1 MLPKIITTQQ
11 HLEEISQSFLADSPE
26 FVCIDTEFV
35 RQTTYWPELGL
46 IQIASLSEAVVI
58 DPIPNNL
65 SLSPLLPILRHH
77 GIVKVFHSGRQD
89 MEIFWMKFKE
99 LPSPIFDTQIAATF
113 LGLGAGMGYE
123 RLVDNLLGIGVDKS
137 SQHTDWL
144 KRPLSKEQLKYALN
158 DVLYMRQLYPLL
170 LQQLKEKNRFEWMQ
184 DELDILTKEETYFI
198 QSADVWKRVK
208 HQFRGWKELS
218 ILKDLCAWREEQA
231 REQGLNRTGLIE
243 DKIIL
248 TLCQSPLLPRKEC
261 EDLFKK
267 GRQLILKRNLF
278 DEFFEVYEK
287 AYHLTQDEGEIGQ
300 ARYLEMKAA
309 LKKIYPKTLPE
320 SIRSRAS
327 KLKDILNGT
336 ANDLGIP
343 SHLIAGRT
351 DIESFSTKPLRSH
364 KILTGWR
371 AGIWNGQLESFF
383 DEEEAK

>member
-11 HLEEISQSFLADSPE
+11 DLEQICQSFLADLPE
-26 FVCIDTEFV
+26 FICIDTEFV

-46 IQIASLSEAVVI
+46 IQMATLSDAVVI

-65 SLSPLLPILRHH
+65 SLAPLLPILRNPE
-77 GIVKVFHSGRQD
+77 IVKVFHSGRQD
-89 MEIFWMKFKE
+89 IEIFWMKFNE
-99 LPSPIFDTQIAATF
+99 LPFPIFDTQIAATF

-123 RLVDNLLGIGVDKS
+123 RLVDSLLGISVDKS

-170 LQQLKEKNRFEWMQ
+170 LQQLKEKNRFDWMQ
-184 DELDILTKEETYFI
+184 DELAILTTEETYSI
-198 QSADVWKRVK
+198 RTADVWKRVK

-218 ILKDLCAWREEQA
+218 ILKDLCAWREELA
-231 REQGLNRTGLIE
+231 REHGLNRTGLVE

-248 TLCQSPLLPRKEC
+248 TLCQSPLLSKEEC

-267 GRQLILKRNLF
+267 GRQLVLKKKLF
-278 DEFFEVYEK
+278 DEFFGVYEK
-287 AYHLTQDEGEIGQ
+287 AYHLTQDEGEMGQ
-300 ARYLEMKAA
+300 IRHLEMKAA

-320 SIRSRAS
+320 NIRERVS
-327 KLKDILNGT
+327 KIKDILNGR

-343 SHLIAGRT
+343 SHLIAGRS
-351 DIESFSTKPLRSH
+351 DIESFSTMPLRSH

-371 AGIWNGQLESFF
+371 EEIWNGQLESFF
-383 DEEEAK
+383 DEGK